1 MARQRHRNETWIGIG
16 LAFGA
21 IGALFTLPRLKFLR
35 SAHRAWGVVVDQG
48 VRPRTD
54 DYQVFIDFF
63 SGDNTRRRFSTP
75 GQVYQY
81 SDGDLVPLLYDPLD
95 PRHVVVD
102 RFWSIWTAWGLLLL
116 VGPALSIGALF
127 LPPRR
132 HRA

>member
-1 MARQRHRNETWIGIG
+1 
-16 LAFGA
+16 
-21 IGALFTLPRLKFLR
+21 
-35 SAHRAWGVVVDQG
+35 
-48 VRPRTD
+48 
-54 DYQVFIDFF
+54 
-63 SGDNTRRRFSTP
+63 
-75 GQVYQY
+75 VYQY

-127 LPPRR
+127 LPHRR

>member
-1 MARQRHRNETWIGIG
+1 MAQQRHRNEAWIGIG
-16 LAFGA
+16 LALGA
-21 IGALFTLPRLKFLR
+21 LGALFTLPRLKFLR

-48 VRPRTD
+48 VRPGTD

-63 SGDNTRRRFSTP
+63 IGDTRRRFSTP
-75 GQVYQY
+75 GRVYQY

-102 RFWSIWTAWGLLLL
+102 RFWSIWTGWGLLLL
-116 VGPALSIGALF
+116 VGPALSMGALF
-127 LPPRR
+127 LPSRR